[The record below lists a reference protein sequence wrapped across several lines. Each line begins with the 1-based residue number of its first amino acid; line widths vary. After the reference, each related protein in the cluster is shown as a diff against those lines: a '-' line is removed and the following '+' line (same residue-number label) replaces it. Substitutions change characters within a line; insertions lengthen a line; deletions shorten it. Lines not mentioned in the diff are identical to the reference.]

1 MNRQYGKIESGRL
14 VYAPSSLP
22 STITDED
29 GQEIS
34 AVTYNPS
41 DYLYRLNG
49 WSPIVKDPRPDDE
62 DGAKSYEPV
71 YVQENGTIYQ
81 RWREQYLPPAPPT
94 IEEQVEANAEAI
106 MELAELIGGM
116 LQ

>member
-49 WSPIVKDPRPDDE
+49 YKPVVEEPYPS
-62 DGAKSYEPV
+62 DGNQYER
-71 YVQENGTIYQ
+71 YFIEENGTIYQ

-116 LQ
+116 L